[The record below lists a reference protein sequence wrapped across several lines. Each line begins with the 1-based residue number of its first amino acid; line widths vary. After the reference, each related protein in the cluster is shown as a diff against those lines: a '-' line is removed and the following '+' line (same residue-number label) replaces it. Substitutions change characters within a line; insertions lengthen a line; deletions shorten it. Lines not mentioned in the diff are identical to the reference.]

1 MFWQFLI
8 DIDVFINAGQC
19 QDPAD
24 PLVDP
29 HSQHRA
35 SGKPD
40 IFIPA
45 HDHSD
50 TGAVHKTYLRKKG
63 INYSRVTGKSGIS
76 VSKTIYHMG
85 EDGKEF
91 KLSEKRREAEN

>member
-1 MFWQFLI
+1 MVKWY
-8 DIDVFINAGQC
+8 
-19 QDPAD
+19 
-24 PLVDP
+24 
-29 HSQHRA
+29 
-35 SGKPD
+35 
-40 IFIPA
+40 
-45 HDHSD
+45 
-50 TGAVHKTYLRKKG
+50 KTYLRKKG